1 MGALSHLRVLD
12 LSRVL
17 AGPWC
22 SQNLADLGAH
32 VIKVERPLNGDDTR
46 GWGPPFLKDTNGNDT
61 KEAAYYLCANRG
73 KQSVTIDFT
82 RPEGQALLHELVK
95 QCDVVLENFKV
106 GGLKKYQLDYDSIK
120 AIKPD
125 IVYCS
130 ITGFGQSGPYA
141 ERAGYDFM
149 IQGLG
154 GLMSITG
161 DPDGEPQKVGVA
173 VTDLFTGM
181 YATTAILAALNH
193 RQVTGV
199 GQHIDI
205 ALLDCQ
211 LAMLANVASNHLVGG
226 MKPPR
231 LGNAHANIV
240 PYQVFEVA
248 DGHII
253 VAVGNDTQFARFAA
267 LCGHAEWAND
277 ERFAANKN
285 RVKNRQILV
294 PMIAEAMKLR
304 NRDEWLQM
312 LEVETIPCGPINSI
326 PQAFEDP
333 HVQYR
338 QIKVNVPHPSA
349 GNVPLVANPIRLS
362 ETPIEYNVAPP
373 TLGQHTQEVLSD
385 IAGLTEEQL
394 AELAGKG
401 VI

>member
-22 SQNLADLGAH
+22 SQNLADLGAQ
-32 VIKVERPLNGDDTR
+32 VIKVERPGNGDDTR
-46 GWGPPFLKDTNGNDT
+46 GWGPPFLKDQEGQDT
-61 KEAAYYLCANRG
+61 REAAYYLCANRG
-73 KQSVTIDFT
+73 KQSITVDFT
-82 RPEGQALLHELVK
+82 QPAGQALLHELVK
-95 QCDVVLENFKV
+95 HCDVVLENFKV
-106 GGLKKYQLDYDSIK
+106 GGLKKYKLDYDSIK

-125 IVYCS
+125 VVYCS

-149 IQGLG
+149 IQGMG

-161 DPDGEPQKVGVA
+161 APEGEPQKVGVA

-193 RQVTGV
+193 RQVTGI

-226 MKPPR
+226 ITPPR

-248 DGHII
+248 DGHVI

-267 LCGHAEWAND
+267 LCGHPEWAED
-277 ERFAANKN
+277 ERFTANKS
-285 RVKNRQILV
+285 RVRNRQVLV

-304 NRDEWLQM
+304 PRQDWLEM
-312 LEVETIPCGPINSI
+312 LEAETIPCGPINNI
-326 PQAFEDP
+326 PQAFADK

-338 QIKVNVPHPSA
+338 QVKVNVPHPQA
-349 GNVPLVANPIRLS
+349 GSVPLVASPMRLS
-362 ETPIEYNVAPP
+362 ATPITYDVAPP
-373 TLGQHTQEVLSD
+373 LLGQHTDEVLAD
-385 IAGLTEEQL
+385 LL
-394 AELAGKG
+394 GKDTDTLNALRSAG

>member
-32 VIKVERPLNGDDTR
+32 VIKVERTLNGDDTR